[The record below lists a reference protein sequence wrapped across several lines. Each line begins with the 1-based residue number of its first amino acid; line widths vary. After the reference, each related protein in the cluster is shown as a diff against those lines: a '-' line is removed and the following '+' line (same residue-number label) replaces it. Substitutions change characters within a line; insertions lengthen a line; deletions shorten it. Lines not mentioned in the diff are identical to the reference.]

1 MTTKYSSKI
10 GIELILIAYI
20 PFISLFYFV
29 YKEFNLVGTIVIGV
43 LFIFI
48 TYLLFSTIY
57 TIDSNSKKLVV
68 QSGFIFH
75 KKIEIE
81 KIKEIKSS
89 KSLISSSALSI
100 HRIEILY
107 NTYDSVLIS
116 PKDLEKFI
124 QELQQINPNI
134 IYLKKTRN

>member
-10 GIELILIAYI
+10 GIEFIGLILVILLPI
-20 PFISLFYFV
+20 FYF
-29 YKEFNLVGTIVIGV
+29 IVTDFKIGGFIMV
-43 LFIFI
+43 IFI
-48 TYLLFSTIY
+48 ILFFIYLFKNTFYLINKS
-57 TIDSNSKKLVV
+57 SNQLIVK
-68 QSGFIFH
+68 SGFLVNIP
-75 KKIEIE
+75 IEIE

-89 KSLISSSALSI
+89 KSLISSPALSI

-134 IYLKKTRN
+134 IYLQKTRN